1 MEAKRNKRTASEQGR
16 ASREKGKRFERAVAA
31 FFKENGVDARRSAQY
46 CGRSG
51 QAHDIDNVPGIS
63 VECKYTERLQLEAAW
78 NQAVRDAEAAGKGE
92 IPVVIHKRS
101 RKPTMITMAL
111 EDWIG
116 MYLAWIEKQGW
127 KGEKPDEES

>member
-1 MEAKRNKRTASEQGR
+1 M
-16 ASREKGKRFERAVAA
+16 
-31 FFKENGVDARRSAQY
+31 
-46 CGRSG
+46 
-51 QAHDIDNVPGIS
+51 
-63 VECKYTERLQLEAAW
+63 ECKYTERLQLEAAW
-78 NQAVRDAEAAGKGE
+78 NQSVRDAEAAGKGE

-127 KGEKPDEES
+127 KGEKTDEES